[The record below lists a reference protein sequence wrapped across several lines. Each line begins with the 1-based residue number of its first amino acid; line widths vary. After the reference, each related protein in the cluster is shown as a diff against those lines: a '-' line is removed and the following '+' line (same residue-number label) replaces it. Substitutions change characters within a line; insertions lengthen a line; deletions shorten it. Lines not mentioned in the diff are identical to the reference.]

1 MFKLSSVLST
11 VVSII
16 VGLMF
21 LVIGLVFFLKYDPDA
36 YDTPGT
42 GTIVEIDEHYESIGG
57 ENELQH
63 TVYIDY
69 SAGGQKYEHVEFMEY
84 KSRMAV
90 GDQVEFYYMSSDPTQ
105 LAGPGKENTPYFGLA
120 FAVIG
125 AGMLVFTVL
134 RTVRRRLA

>member
-1 MFKLSSVLST
+1 MVKAAGIFSALISLV
-11 VVSII
+11 I
-16 VGLMF
+16 GLMF
-21 LVIGLVFFLKYDPDA
+21 LVGGLIFFLKYDPDA
-36 YDTPGT
+36 YDMHGT
-42 GTIVEIDEHYESIGG
+42 GIIVEIDEHYESIGG

-84 KSRMAV
+84 RSRMAV
-90 GDQVEFYYMSSDPTQ
+90 GDTVEFYYMSEDPTQ

-125 AGMLVFTVL
+125 AGMLVFTVF